1 MADTDGPA
9 NEPVGLTRGRTEVG
23 IRQRVGTAPR
33 SAQPRS
39 TADVRRTLAPIEFTF
54 DLRETPP
61 DKVLGRLFAG
71 LDRIS
76 GDVTLLVLLR
86 DTPELV
92 GVTANAFHLLR
103 TRGYSSDMSRLPSGG
118 QRLTIRPGTG
128 GLTLSHRRPTKRPNV
143 NMCRHRPPRL
153 MPMPSMATA
162 RSSLAPAS
170 RGRTSDGLGHHCR

>member
-9 NEPVGLTRGRTEVG
+9 VEPLGGTRGRTDG
-23 IRQRVGTAPR
+23 GMRQRIGSGQR
-33 SAQPRS
+33 SAPIRS
-39 TADVRRTLAPIEFTF
+39 APEVRRTLAPIEFTF

-71 LDRIS
+71 LERIS

-103 TRGYSSDMSRLPSGG
+103 TRGYASDMSRLPSGG
-118 QRLTIRPGTG
+118 QRLTIRPRN
-128 GLTLSHRRPTKRPNV
+128 RRVEAGP
-143 NMCRHRPPRL
+143 
-153 MPMPSMATA
+153 
-162 RSSLAPAS
+162 APANDVAE
-170 RGRTSDGLGHHCR
+170 RDYVPAPTSASDANTFDTTGTAQFDSGVSGSSV

>member
-33 SAQPRS
+33 STQLRS

-118 QRLTIRPGTG
+118 QRLTIRPRN
-128 GLTLSHRRPTKRPNV
+128 RRVDVVPAPANEETERDYVPAPTSTIDANTFDGNGAVQFGAGVSGPNV
-143 NMCRHRPPRL
+143 
-153 MPMPSMATA
+153 
-162 RSSLAPAS
+162 
-170 RGRTSDGLGHHCR
+170 

>member
-1 MADTDGPA
+1 MADGDGPTVEA
-9 NEPVGLTRGRTEVG
+9 VGVTRGRSEG
-23 IRQRVGTAPR
+23 GLRQRIGSNQRTAPMR
-33 SAQPRS
+33 TLPE
-39 TADVRRTLAPIEFTF
+39 VRRTLAPIEFTF

-103 TRGYSSDMSRLPSGG
+103 TRGYASDMSRLPTGG
-118 QRLTIRPGTG
+118 QRLTIRPRN
-128 GLTLSHRRPTKRPNV
+128 RRVDAGPA
-143 NMCRHRPPRL
+143 
-153 MPMPSMATA
+153 PSSDVAE
-162 RSSLAPAS
+162 RDYVPVP
-170 RGRTSDGLGHHCR
+170 TSDSDAGAFESSGPPQFDDGVAGPSV